1 MSNPSLRKG
10 RLIIAGLILLLI
22 ILHQDNWNWDNT
34 NLVFGF
40 VPVTLFYHMCI
51 STGAAAVWY
60 LATRI
65 AWPEELEEKILT
77 EIGQAK
83 PKGGDQ

>member
-1 MSNPSLRKG
+1 MANPSLKRG

-22 ILHQDNWNWDNT
+22 ILHQDNWNWGNT

-40 VPVTLFYHMCI
+40 VPVTLFYHMGI
-51 STGAAAVWY
+51 STGAAIVWY

-65 AWPEELEEKILT
+65 AWPDELEEKILG
-77 EIGQAK
+77 EVGHAK
-83 PKGGDQ
+83 QEGSDQ